1 MASAQTGSSLSE
13 TRERYTSLI
22 FEYCRTLLDFA
33 EWEFEN
39 LPSRRT
45 FRFPGTSVMLGCSS
59 PEFARLCDRA
69 YLAAPAS
76 EDDAPRSVRLAILD
90 HASLP
95 ELPFWPGASPGMGN
109 VAQALAERGLRG
121 AYDSDYR
128 IWYVYDPERALGVQV
143 MPSFDS
149 RPAWEGSF
157 PARLL
162 IHWSA
167 RSDDRGMIHAGTLGH
182 EGSGAFLAGAG
193 GAGKSG
199 TTLSGIL
206 GGLKSAGDDYV
217 AVRVA
222 RGEVET
228 RPVLRMMK
236 QDAAGLRRLG
246 LKSYEGAFA
255 NPNWQGKFEFDF
267 DDVMPGSRAG
277 LLAMKA
283 ILIPEISGARRSSF
297 RPVKGREA
305 MMSLAPS
312 SLYQL
317 YGTWK
322 EDFSLLSSIVRILP
336 AYHLA
341 LSENPAEIAS
351 AIRDFIYGRPS

>member
-1 MASAQTGSSLSE
+1 MASAQTRSSLSA
-13 TRERYTSLI
+13 TRERYASLI
-22 FEYCRTLLDFA
+22 CAYCRMLLDFV
-33 EWEFEN
+33 ELKFEN
-39 LPSRRT
+39 LPLRRT
-45 FRFPGTSVMLGCSS
+45 FQVPGASLRLGCSS
-59 PEFARLCDRA
+59 PEYARLCDRA
-69 YLAAPAS
+69 YLAPSAS
-76 EDDAPRSVRLAILD
+76 DDDTLRPVTLAILD

-109 VAQALAERGLRG
+109 VALALAERGLRG
-121 AYDSDYR
+121 AYDPDHR
-128 IWYVYDPERALGVQV
+128 IWYVYDPDRALGVQV
-143 MPSFDS
+143 LPSFDA

-167 RSDDRGMIHAGTLGH
+167 RSDDRGTIHAGTLGYD
-182 EGSGAFLAGAG
+182 GSGVFLAGAG

-222 RGEVET
+222 NGKIET

-236 QDAAGLRRLG
+236 QDAVGLRRLG
-246 LKSYEGAFA
+246 LNSEESVFEG
-255 NPNWQGKFEFDF
+255 PNWQGKFEFDF
-267 DDVMPGSRAG
+267 DEVMPGSRARR
-277 LLAMKA
+277 LAMKA
-283 ILIPEISGARRSSF
+283 ILIPQISGASRSSF
-297 RPVKGREA
+297 RPASGREA
-305 MMSLAPS
+305 MMALAPS

-322 EDFSLLSSIVRILP
+322 EDFSLLASIARALP
-336 AYHLA
+336 AYHLT
-341 LSENPAEIAS
+341 LSERPAEIAS
-351 AIRDFIYGRPS
+351 AIRDFICERSS